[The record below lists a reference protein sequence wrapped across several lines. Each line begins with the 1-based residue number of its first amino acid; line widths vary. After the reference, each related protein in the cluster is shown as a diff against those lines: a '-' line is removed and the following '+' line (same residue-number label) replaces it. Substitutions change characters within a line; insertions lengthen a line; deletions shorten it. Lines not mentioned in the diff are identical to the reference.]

1 MKKLFFTF
9 MSLVFLI
16 LPIYGADTVVEQDEP
31 LEVATEQIT
40 IYSKGAGQVQSQSLN
55 LRENP
60 NEDAKILKVLDED
73 DSVIVYDKV
82 GGWYCVSSG
91 EVTGYVFCDY
101 LDFSFEL
108 ENEFG
113 FGKAA
118 REIVNIRSGAST
130 EKTQVGYLSSSDVV
144 KVMGVEGEWF
154 KVSVNGLTGYVR
166 SDLIDFVDSEQLE
179 NKAENGSLKENEIV
193 SKKDIKTAVQ
203 SNKNPSENPQ
213 IQLPEE
219 DFSESVKPIIIGEEI
234 IEEEIV
240 EEVEEAT
247 YTPNIVEI
255 AQEYLG
261 VPYVWGGTS
270 PSGFDCSGFTQ
281 YVFGKCGYSLSRIA
295 SAQYNDGTAISY
307 DNLASGDLV
316 FFVNTYATNGI
327 SHVGIYMGGGQFIH
341 CANGG
346 VKISDLSEPY
356 YSNRYYGACRVIS

>member
-1 MKKLFFTF
+1 MKKLIFTF

-16 LPIYGADTVVEQDEP
+16 SPIYGADTIVEHDEP

-40 IYSKGAGQVQSQSLN
+40 VYSKGAGQVQSQGLN

-60 NEDAKILKVLDED
+60 NEDAKVLKVLGED

-82 GGWYCVSSG
+82 GEWYCVSSG
-91 EVTGYVFCDY
+91 ELTGYVFCDY

-118 REIVNIRSGAST
+118 KEIVNVRSGAST
-130 EKTQVGYLSSSDVV
+130 EKTQVGYLSNSDVV

-154 KVSVNGLTGYVR
+154 KISVNGMTGYVR

-179 NKAENGSLKENEIV
+179 IKSENKSSEENEIV

-203 SNKNPSENPQ
+203 DNENSSENPK

-219 DFSESVKPIIIGEEI
+219 DFSESVKPIII
-234 IEEEIV
+234 EEEVIGEV
-240 EEVEEAT
+240 EEVVYA
-247 YTPNIVEI
+247 PSVVEI
-255 AQEYLG
+255 AQDYLG

-281 YVFGKCGYSLSRIA
+281 YVFSKCGYSLSRIA
-295 SAQYNDGTAISY
+295 SAQYNDGTAVSY
-307 DNLASGDLV
+307 ENLMSGDLV
-316 FFVNTYATNGI
+316 FFINTYATNGI

-356 YSNRYYGACRVIS
+356 YSNRYYGACRVTD

>member
-1 MKKLFFTF
+1 MKKLIFTF

-16 LPIYGADTVVEQDEP
+16 LPIYGADTIVERDEP

-40 IYSKGAGQVQSQSLN
+40 IYSKGAGQVQSQGLN

-60 NEDAKILKVLDED
+60 NEDAKILKVLGED

-82 GGWYCVSSG
+82 GDWYCVSSG
-91 EVTGYVFCDY
+91 ELTGYVFCDY

-113 FGKAA
+113 FGKTTK
-118 REIVNIRSGAST
+118 EIVKVRSGAST
-130 EKTQVGYLSSSDVV
+130 EKTQVGYLSNSDVV
-144 KVMGVEGEWF
+144 KIMGVEGEWF
-154 KVSVNGLTGYVR
+154 KVSVNGMTGYVR
-166 SDLIDFVDSEQLE
+166 SDLIDFVDSEQSEIEVE
-179 NKAENGSLKENEIV
+179 NKSSEKNEIV

-203 SNKNPSENPQ
+203 NDENSSENPK

-219 DFSESVKPIIIGEEI
+219 NFSESVKPIIIEEEI
-234 IEEEIV
+234 IEEV
-240 EEVEEAT
+240 EEVA
-247 YTPNIVEI
+247 YTSSVVEV
-255 AQEYLG
+255 AQSYLG

-281 YVFGKCGYSLSRIA
+281 YVFSQCGYTLSRIA
-295 SAQYNDGTAISY
+295 SAQYNDGTAVSY
-307 DNLASGDLV
+307 ENLMSGDLV

-327 SHVGIYMGGGQFIH
+327 SHVGIYIGSGQFIH

-346 VKISDLSEPY
+346 VKISDLSESY
-356 YSNRYYGACRVIS
+356 YSSRYYGACRIIS

>member
-1 MKKLFFTF
+1 MKKLIFTF
-9 MSLVFLI
+9 MSLIFLI
-16 LPIYGADTVVEQDEP
+16 LPIYGADTIVERDEP

-40 IYSKGAGQVQSQSLN
+40 VYSKGAGQVQSQGLN

-60 NEDAKILKVLDED
+60 NEDAKILKVLGED

-82 GGWYCVSSG
+82 GDWYCVSSG
-91 EVTGYVFCDY
+91 ELMGYVFCDY

-113 FGKAA
+113 FGKAVK
-118 REIVNIRSGAST
+118 EIVNVRSGAST
-130 EKTQVGYLSSSDVV
+130 EKTQVGYLSNSDIV

-154 KVSVNGLTGYVR
+154 KISVNGMTGYVR
-166 SDLIDFVDSEQLE
+166 SDLIDFVDSEQSE
-179 NKAENGSLKENEIV
+179 IKPKDKSSEENEIV

-203 SNKNPSENPQ
+203 SNENFSENPKN
-213 IQLPEE
+213 QLPEE
-219 DFSESVKPIIIGEEI
+219 NFSESVKPIIIEEKI
-234 IEEEIV
+234 I

-247 YTPNIVEI
+247 YTSSVVEI

-281 YVFGKCGYSLSRIA
+281 YVFSKCGYSLSRIA
-295 SAQYNDGTAISY
+295 SAQYSDGTAVSY
-307 DNLASGDLV
+307 ENLASGDLI
-316 FFVNTYATNGI
+316 FFVNTYVTNGI
-327 SHVGIYMGGGQFIH
+327 SHVGIYIGGGQFIH

-346 VKISDLSEPY
+346 VKISDLSESY
-356 YSNRYYGACRVIS
+356 YSSRYYGACRVIS

>member
-1 MKKLFFTF
+1 MKKLIFTF
-9 MSLVFLI
+9 MSLIFLI
-16 LPIYGADTVVEQDEP
+16 LPIYGVDTIAEHDEP

-40 IYSKGAGQVQSQSLN
+40 IYSKGAGQVQSQGLN

-82 GGWYCVSSG
+82 GDWYCVSSG
-91 EVTGYVFCDY
+91 ELTGYVFCDY

-118 REIVNIRSGAST
+118 KEIVNVRSGASI
-130 EKTQVGYLSSSDVV
+130 EKTQVGYLSNSDIV

-154 KVSVNGLTGYVR
+154 KIGVNGMIGYVR
-166 SDLIDFVDSEQLE
+166 SDLIDFVDSEQSEIKSE
-179 NKAENGSLKENEIV
+179 NKSSEENEIV
-193 SKKDIKTAVQ
+193 SKKDIKTVVQ
-203 SNKNPSENPQ
+203 SNENSSENLK

-219 DFSESVKPIIIGEEI
+219 NFSESIKPIII
-234 IEEEIV
+234 EEEVIG
-240 EEVEEAT
+240 EVEGVV
-247 YTPNIVEI
+247 YTPSVVET
-255 AQEYLG
+255 AQDYLG

-281 YVFGKCGYSLSRIA
+281 YVFNKCGYSLSRIA
-295 SAQYNDGTAISY
+295 SAQYSDGTAVSY
-307 DNLASGDLV
+307 ENLMSGDLV

-327 SHVGIYMGGGQFIH
+327 SHVGIYIGGGQFIH

-346 VKISDLSEPY
+346 VKISDLSESY
-356 YSNRYYGACRVIS
+356 YSSRYYGACRVIG

>member
-1 MKKLFFTF
+1 MKKLIFTF

-16 LPIYGADTVVEQDEP
+16 LPIYGADTIVERDEP

-40 IYSKGAGQVQSQSLN
+40 IYSKGAGQVQSQGLN

-60 NEDAKILKVLDED
+60 NENARILKVLSQN

-82 GGWYCVSSG
+82 GDWYCVSSG
-91 EVTGYVFCDY
+91 ELTGYVFCDY

-113 FGKAA
+113 FGKATK
-118 REIVNIRSGAST
+118 EIVNIRFGAGT
-130 EKTQVGYLSSSDVV
+130 EKTQVGYLSNSDVV

-154 KVSVNGLTGYVR
+154 KVSVNGMTGYVR
-166 SDLIDFVDSEQLE
+166 SDLIDFVDSEQSE
-179 NKAENGSLKENEIV
+179 NEVENRSSEENEIV

-203 SNKNPSENPQ
+203 SNENSLENPKS
-213 IQLPEE
+213 QLPEE
-219 DFSESVKPIIIGEEI
+219 NFSESIKPIV

-240 EEVEEAT
+240 EEVEEEIPIV
-247 YTPNIVEI
+247 YSSSIVEI
-255 AQEYLG
+255 AQSYLG

-270 PSGFDCSGFTQ
+270 QSGFDCSGFTQ
-281 YVFGKCGYSLSRIA
+281 YVFSQCGYTLSRIA
-295 SAQYNDGTAISY
+295 SAQYNDGTEVSY
-307 DNLASGDLV
+307 ENLMSGDLV

-327 SHVGIYMGGGQFIH
+327 SHVGIYIGGGRFIH

-346 VKISDLSEPY
+346 VKISDLSESY
-356 YSNRYYGACRVIS
+356 YSSRYYGACRIID

>member
-1 MKKLFFTF
+1 MKKLIFTF

-16 LPIYGADTVVEQDEP
+16 LPIYSADTVVEYDEP
-31 LEVATEQIT
+31 LEIATEQIT
-40 IYSKGAGQVQSQSLN
+40 IYSKGAGQVQSQGLN
-55 LRENP
+55 LREDP

-82 GGWYCVSSG
+82 GDWYCVSSG

-101 LDFSFEL
+101 LNFSFEL

-113 FGKAA
+113 FGKTTK
-118 REIVNIRSGAST
+118 EIVNVRSGASI
-130 EKTQVGYLSSSDVV
+130 EKTQVGYLSNSDVV
-144 KVMGVEGEWF
+144 KIMGVEGEWF

-166 SDLIDFVDSEQLE
+166 SDLIDFVDSEQSG
-179 NKAENGSLKENEIV
+179 NKSEDDSSKGSEIV
-193 SKKDIKTAVQ
+193 SKKDIKMAAQ
-203 SNKNPSENPQ
+203 SNENSSGNSQ
-213 IQLPEE
+213 VQLPEE
-219 DFSESVKPIIIGEEI
+219 DFSESVKPIII
-234 IEEEIV
+234 EEEIV
-240 EEVEEAT
+240 DEVEEAT
-247 YTPNIVEI
+247 YTPNIIEI

-281 YVFGKCGYSLSRIA
+281 YVFSKCGYSLSRIA
-295 SAQYNDGTAISY
+295 SAQYNDGTTISY
-307 DNLASGDLV
+307 DNLMSGDLV

>member
-16 LPIYGADTVVEQDEP
+16 LPIYGADTIVEQDEP

-60 NEDAKILKVLDED
+60 NEDAKILRVLDED

-82 GGWYCVSSG
+82 GDWYCVSSG

-101 LDFSFEL
+101 LNFSFEL

-166 SDLIDFVDSEQLE
+166 SDLIDFVDSKQLE
-179 NKAENGSLKENEIV
+179 NKAENVSSKGNEIV

-203 SNKNPSENPQ
+203 SNENPSENPQ

-219 DFSESVKPIIIGEEI
+219 NFSESVKPII

-295 SAQYNDGTAISY
+295 SAQYNDGAAISY
-307 DNLASGDLV
+307 DNMASGDLV
-316 FFVNTYATNGI
+316 LFVNIYVTNGI
-327 SHVGIYMGGGQFIH
+327 SDVRIYMGVVEFINSE
-341 CANGG
+341 NGG
-346 VKISDLSEPY
+346 VKI
-356 YSNRYYGACRVIS
+356 